1 MIWILGS
8 IVTIIHHVIRLW
20 LPHHDGDVVE
30 DSTGHDDVARPLGAQ
45 SNLELY
51 DRKSGMVAIQSLQI
65 LDDVA
70 SMSQIS
76 HFDDMIQMLK

>member
-1 MIWILGS
+1 MVWILGS
-8 IVTIIHHVIRLW
+8 IITIIHHVIRLW

-30 DSTGHDDVARPLGAQ
+30 YNTDYDDAARPLGSQ

-51 DRKSGMVAIQSLQI
+51 DRKSDMVAIQSLQEI

-70 SMSQIS
+70 SISQRRR
-76 HFDDMIQMLK
+76 